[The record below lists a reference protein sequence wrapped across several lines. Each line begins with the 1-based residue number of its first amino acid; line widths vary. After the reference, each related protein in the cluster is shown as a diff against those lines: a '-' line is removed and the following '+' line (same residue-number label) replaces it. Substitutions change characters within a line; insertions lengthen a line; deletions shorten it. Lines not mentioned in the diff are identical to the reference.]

1 MKKKNFMGFAIIVVA
16 SVAAFVTSCSQDAPD
31 CPMST
36 ESNERINVSEFDS
49 SVNEMMEI
57 AEESGSAYL
66 IYRSGAKEY
75 IVLNPEDYAFYSELA
90 EIVVKGAYKA
100 PPANQGWKYA
110 GKGKTKLDALAMART
125 LSKQIGEGVDF
136 EIHVEQESDGYWYL
150 WYRTV

>member
-1 MKKKNFMGFAIIVVA
+1 MAIIVVA
-16 SVAAFVTSCSQDAPD
+16 LLAAFVTSCSQDAPD
-31 CPMST
+31 GPMST
-36 ESNERINVSEFDS
+36 ESNETINGSKLDS

-66 IYRSGAKEY
+66 IYRSEPKEY
-75 IVLNPEDYAFYSELA
+75 IVLNAEDYTFYSEFA
-90 EIVVKGAYKA
+90 DIVVTEVFKA
-100 PPANQGWKYA
+100 PPANQGWKYV